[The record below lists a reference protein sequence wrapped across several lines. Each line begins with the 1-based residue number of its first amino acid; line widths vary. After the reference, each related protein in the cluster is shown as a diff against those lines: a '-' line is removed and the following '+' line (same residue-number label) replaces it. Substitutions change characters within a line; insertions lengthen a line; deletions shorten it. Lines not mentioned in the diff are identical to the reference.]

1 MFLLRI
7 WVQTENKNHSYP
19 ASGLSKEDIDKWSRT
34 LSAEEDK
41 KRREA
46 IEIRN
51 QADNAIYAVD
61 KTINELGDKV
71 TEDQKQKVNEA
82 KEELS
87 KALEGDDIEKIK
99 EKMKALDSAL
109 HEISTAIYQQ
119 QAQAQQGEQQGQARV
134 NDDNVVDAEYTEAD
148 DAKKN
153 GDGDK

>member
-1 MFLLRI
+1 MFLLRN
-7 WVQTENKNHSYP
+7 WVQTENKKLKNIMRVY
-19 ASGLSKEDIDKWSRT
+19 
-34 LSAEEDK
+34 
-41 KRREA
+41 
-46 IEIRN
+46 IE
-51 QADNAIYAVD
+51 

-119 QAQAQQGEQQGQARV
+119 QAQAQQGEQQGQASGV
-134 NDDNVVDAEYTEAD
+134 NDDNVVDAEYTEAP
-148 DAKKN
+148 ASLTIK
-153 GDGDK
+153 